1 MNEKRLVDL
10 KDWMKTFYSKD
21 ISIEKASSD
30 ASYRTYYR
38 VEMNNETKIIMDAPP
53 QFEPITSF
61 LDISKRLEN
70 INIHVPEIFEV
81 DHNSGF
87 ILMEDLGK
95 INYLDKLNSDT
106 VYCLY
111 TDALDTIE
119 KMQKDADITGLG
131 IFDNSMLNEEMFLFK
146 DWFLE
151 RHLGLAL
158 SESDRSYLDI
168 CFNDISKKITEIPV
182 SFVHRD
188 YHSRNLIVTNKN
200 NPGVIDYQDAVVG
213 PITYDVVSLLK
224 DCYIDWDNSL
234 IDEMLKTFH
243 NRIKSAHSKIQY
255 KDFKLWFD
263 ITGLQRHLKAIGIFS
278 RLNYRDN
285 KSSYLDDIPRSY
297 MYIENII
304 NKYDEF
310 KGFKLIMSELNVINK
325 I

>member
-131 IFDNSMLNEEMFLFK
+131 ILLNEEMFLFK

-234 IDEMLKTFH
+234 LILSIVGKNLTLS
-243 NRIKSAHSKIQY
+243 N
-255 KDFKLWFD
+255 
-263 ITGLQRHLKAIGIFS
+263 IF
-278 RLNYRDN
+278 RN
-285 KSSYLDDIPRSY
+285 
-297 MYIENII
+297 
-304 NKYDEF
+304 
-310 KGFKLIMSELNVINK
+310 ELL
-325 I
+325 